1 VAVLRHDRIAAACI
15 IDGPIN
21 GASFGAYIEQFLLPA
36 LHPGD
41 VVVMDNI
48 GSHKGKASA

>member
-1 VAVLRHDRIAAACI
+1 VAVLRHDRIAVACV

-21 GASFGAYIEQFLLPA
+21 GASFGAYIEQLLLPA

-41 VVVMDNI
+41 VVVMDNL
-48 GSHKGKASA
+48 GSHKDKASA